1 MRTITGL
8 FGTTVIE
15 TTRVLSFNVETEA
28 GLKKWIDFFLL
39 LSAKSHRDDVCKH
52 SRKGYFWRIIP
63 NKDDVIK
70 VIVTKY
76 KFEKGG

>member
-15 TTRVLSFNVETEA
+15 TTRILSFNIETES

-63 NKDDVIK
+63 NREDVIK
-70 VIVTKY
+70 VEITKH
-76 KFEKGG
+76 KIIGG